1 MSYEDL
7 KDYLSDKAG
16 ASSSEPSNV
25 ESLEDVRKKIMKQN
39 DRHGINVTF
48 TEKDINEDIK
58 PKLDPIYDKERV
70 FDDKIQ

>member
-7 KDYLSDKAG
+7 KDYLSDKAS
-16 ASSSEPSNV
+16 ASSSEPSSA
-25 ESLEDVRKKIMKQN
+25 ESLKDVRKKIMKQD
-39 DRHGINVTF
+39 DRHGINGTF

-58 PKLDPIYDKERV
+58 PKLTPIYDKERV